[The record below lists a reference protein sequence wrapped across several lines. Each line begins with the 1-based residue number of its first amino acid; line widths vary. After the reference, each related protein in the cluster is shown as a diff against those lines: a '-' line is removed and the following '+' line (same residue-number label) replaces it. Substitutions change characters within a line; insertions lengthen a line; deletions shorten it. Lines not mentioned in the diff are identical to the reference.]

1 MVLSELQ
8 GNGIRNLTPFMAD
21 HGYKKFSSDH
31 YVFIKMLSNVD
42 FIILLF
48 YINDML
54 LFYINDMSILEIL
67 HKKIQKHEGV
77 SIPITTNL

>member
-48 YINDML
+48 YINDM
-54 LFYINDMSILEIL
+54 SILEIL

>member
-1 MVLSELQ
+1 MVLSKLQ
-8 GNGIRNLTPFMAD
+8 GNGTRNLTPFMAD

-48 YINDML
+48 YINDM
-54 LFYINDMSILEIL
+54 SILEIL